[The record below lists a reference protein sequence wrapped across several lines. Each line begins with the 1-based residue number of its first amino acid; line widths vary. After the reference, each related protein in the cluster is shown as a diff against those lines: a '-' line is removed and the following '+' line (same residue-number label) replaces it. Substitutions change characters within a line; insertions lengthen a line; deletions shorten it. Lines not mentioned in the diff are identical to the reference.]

1 MRKSLKIL
9 CLASPLLLA
18 ACGEGYE
25 LVKTDAMFPYGNQR
39 TAGSGV
45 AYVLAQMMPEKDM
58 NLQPVM
64 SEREPQAIEET
75 KAIVEE
81 IFRDAQVK

>member
-1 MRKSLKIL
+1 
-9 CLASPLLLA
+9 
-18 ACGEGYE
+18 
-25 LVKTDAMFPYGNQR
+25 
-39 TAGSGV
+39 
-45 AYVLAQMMPEKDM
+45 
-58 NLQPVM
+58 VM